1 MSAFVNGLAQ
11 GTALGI
17 WSNTIG
23 RFGCFGMPF
32 TNPFMGWSCWSMPSV
47 FMPSCNFGWFTPYN
61 DMPQMPTFSF
71 SQPVFTQNSY
81 SFTNLT
87 DMPWQTPS
95 FNMQNYS
102 QPLTWGDTFVRSSS
116 SSAEVVNYTAISRA
130 DGDYDKMLAQILK
143 SEGGYVANDNGSASN
158 KGIKQE
164 TYDSYRE
171 RKGLEKK
178 DVKDITDEEVK
189 DIYYKDYYLAS
200 GADKI
205 EDARLAFY
213 VFDTAVNMGVSRAK
227 TLLEESENHAGKYE
241 KLRLDRY
248 IYLAEK
254 LNPELYGDDLDGWKN
269 RLNSGRTFVND
280 ELA

>member
-1 MSAFVNGLAQ
+1 MSAFLNGLAQ
-11 GTALGI
+11 GTAFGI

-116 SSAEVVNYTAISRA
+116 TSTEAVNYTAIARA

-171 RKGLEKK
+171 RKGLKKK

-189 DIYYKDYYLAS
+189 DIYYNDYYLAS

-227 TLLEESENHAGKYE
+227 TLLSDSGDDSGKFE
-241 KLRLDRY
+241 KLRLNRY
-248 IYLAEK
+248 EYLAVS
-254 LNPELYGDDLDGWKN
+254 NPEKYGDDLEGWKN